1 MQGRVHRGRRAAY
14 GSRVAREGHVATNA
28 TLEALGQR
36 ITGGEAKNIASQLP
50 ERLGDRLRAEAG
62 EAGELSVEGFLDRV
76 GDHERDRGQVDP
88 SAADVEEHVRGVL
101 SALGDTVSGSEL
113 EDARDRLPSEFDP
126 LFEPIDMSE
135 QQA

>member
-1 MQGRVHRGRRAAY
+1 
-14 GSRVAREGHVATNA
+14 VATNA

-62 EAGELSVEGFLDRV
+62 DVGKLSVKGFLDRV

-126 LFEPIDMSE
+126 LFEPIDTSE